1 MRLGVWSEL
10 IETELEDGKPTLKYN
25 TKQPSTYDAIASL
38 VEAMV

>member
-10 IETELEDGKPTLKYN
+10 VETELEDGKPALMCDTE
-25 TKQPSTYDAIASL
+25 QPSTYGAIASL